1 MQGGRPPGT
10 RIFVKRDFTVL
21 RKIRQNLIKEVKK
34 MTISEKSAYL
44 KGLADGMKLDCEK
57 AEGKLIKELID
68 LVAEIAGTV
77 ETVDNDV
84 SELYDYVD
92 EMDQDL
98 ADVEEIVFDIDED
111 EDDDEYE
118 LGEYDDDEYE
128 DCDGE
133 CEGCHGCD
141 DIDETEDVFDIE
153 AEGLRC
159 VICENCGDTV
169 CFDESRDPREIE
181 CPGCG
186 KPVVKDE
193 E

>member
-1 MQGGRPPGT
+1 
-10 RIFVKRDFTVL
+10 
-21 RKIRQNLIKEVKK
+21 

-98 ADVEEIVFDIDED
+98 ADVEEIVFDLDED

-118 LGEYDDDEYE
+118 FGEYDDDDYE

-141 DIDETEDVFDIE
+141 DIDETEDVRPE
-153 AEGLRC
+153 PTVAERQRGVLP
-159 VICENCGDTV
+159 
-169 CFDESRDPREIE
+169 SRQGILGRFQEPETFAFSERR
-181 CPGCG
+181 
-186 KPVVKDE
+186 
-193 E
+193 